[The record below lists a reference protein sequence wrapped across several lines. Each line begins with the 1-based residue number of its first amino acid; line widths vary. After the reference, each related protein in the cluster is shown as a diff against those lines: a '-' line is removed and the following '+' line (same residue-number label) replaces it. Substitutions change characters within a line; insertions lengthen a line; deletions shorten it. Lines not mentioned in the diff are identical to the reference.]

1 MCHRCRCREDHN
13 ATSYSTETPGHLSQP
28 FRSAASEDH
37 NATSYSTETQLAPS
51 PFCICSAKIITLR
64 AIALKLTETGA
75 VSTATAAKIIT
86 LRAIALKPSR
96 HPAEA
101 VFHSG
106 EDHNATSYST
116 ETQDLSRVGAARY
129 GEDHNATSYSTET
142 RHPKAAVWA
151 GMGAKII
158 TLRAIALK
166 QLFCGNQGGA

>member
-1 MCHRCRCREDHN
+1 M
-13 ATSYSTETPGHLSQP
+13 
-28 FRSAASEDH
+28 
-37 NATSYSTETQLAPS
+37 SYSTETQLAPS

-116 ETQDLSRVGAARY
+116 ET
-129 GEDHNATSYSTET
+129 

>member
-1 MCHRCRCREDHN
+1 MSRAKAGEDHN
-13 ATSYSTETPGHLSQP
+13 ATSYSTETHSKARRASRRSAKIITLRAIALKRQGDRLCTTGAVVAKIITLRAIALKLQVI
-28 FRSAASEDH
+28 FRSLFDR
-37 NATSYSTETQLAPS
+37 LR
-51 PFCICSAKIITLR
+51 AKIITLR

-116 ETQDLSRVGAARY
+116 ETA
-129 GEDHNATSYSTET
+129 E
-142 RHPKAAVWA
+142 
-151 GMGAKII
+151 
-158 TLRAIALK
+158 
-166 QLFCGNQGGA
+166 